1 MEMQE
6 NKRKNEILQ
15 NMLSDSVNCMHL
27 LENENRKL
35 ENLDYNYK
43 NISENGPLFKRFK
56 KSNEMRKRIFWHRT
70 FKSR

>member
-15 NMLSDSVNCMHL
+15 KMLSDLVNCMHL

-43 NISENGPLFKRFK
+43 NISGNGPLFKRF
-56 KSNEMRKRIFWHRT
+56 
-70 FKSR
+70 